1 MSAPSLTEE
10 EKEHANIEKFLRNMN
25 EYPPPIPDA
34 VVAHVLAEAG
44 MNTSDRAVQRTLNV
58 ACQKFIA
65 EVVEDCAA
73 IAKQRV
79 QKTKGKKGLD
89 LQVSDLKV
97 ALEMR
102 GIHIHRPDF
111 IVSIPKNDEEQ

>member
-1 MSAPSLTEE
+1 MSAPSL
-10 EKEHANIEKFLRNMN
+10 KEADKEYANIEKFLRSMN
-25 EYPPPIPDA
+25 EYPPPIPDT
-34 VVAHVLAEAG
+34 VVMHVLAEAG
-44 MNTSDRAVQRTLNV
+44 MSTSDRPVHRTLNV

-65 EVVEDCAA
+65 DILEDSSAV
-73 IAKQRV
+73 AKQRI
-79 QKTKGKKGLD
+79 QKKGKKGLD

-111 IVSIPKNDEEQ
+111 IVSIPRNDEE